1 MKITKI
7 EELCDA
13 WTHQNP
19 KITNIAEWSFDAVAH
34 QNFRPP
40 EWQNVMRRRI
50 EINENKNYQHGG
62 IM

>member
-1 MKITKI
+1 M

-19 KITNIAEWSFDAVAH
+19 KITNIAEWSFDALAH
-34 QNFRPP
+34 QNFHPP
-40 EWQNVMRRRI
+40 NPKLQNVMRRRI
-50 EINENKNYQHGG
+50 RKNENENYQNRG